1 MALNTDFRVK
11 DSLHVGNSACFVG
24 QTDAPTIL
32 SAGSSLFDIF
42 LQEGEVSA
50 SCTLSGGLGV
60 TSGGT
65 FDGTTD
71 RVFSVN
77 TGVVNSVI
85 LGDEQ
90 GRICTTNLGGTTSQI
105 CITNLGATGT
115 PTFGGTTVT
124 GISATAANNGILS
137 AGRDLADIFVT
148 SACAGSVCSVTAEA
162 GKPTITIGGSPANP
176 TVRITDT
183 CVTAIS
189 SAFCTITTDGSQGN
203 IGLTR
208 LNGGT
213 STLDIGLCC
222 GDIVTF
228 GGLNAGTSGI
238 STTGLSATAANSGI
252 LSAGKDLN
260 EIFQTI
266 GSDSR
271 GKVLSQGIGIQ
282 DFTYEGLSAQ
292 SIAVSK
298 SILSGGFSHAQ
309 GILTLSGAGGVGYNT
324 DISLGLCSS
333 SSPTF
338 NSLTTTANLDI
349 CGNIIVDG
357 TVDGVDIEARDAIL
371 TSTQATA
378 GAALPLSGG
387 AMTGNITTNS
397 CFDGVCVSQ
406 LATCPGLNATGTVCG
421 TGTANFIPLWSNGTT
436 QGNSTLSIH
445 DSAVTSSNAISAV
458 GGFAGDGSNLTG
470 VTATACFPGTIKT
483 TLVGGDK
490 FFLNDGANKHTTYTT
505 VLTSFASGCGLTT
518 SGTGLTINGAA
529 ALATNNLPRWNGSG
543 FVDSIVKQT
552 AAGNVNI
559 AGGTTISGNLSVTGD
574 FTCIETLLQTTSA
587 VCIVNAGTGPALYAE
602 QTGVSQP
609 IAKFV
614 DTEGTNDSGT
624 VIIDDSGKVGIGTA
638 SPSEKL
644 TFVGNL
650 SGIGNS
656 TITGTS
662 NVTGLATFAGGITAC
677 IGSIVNNNVVVSNG
691 GILGT
696 DGIHC
701 KVWACK
707 LVDYGSSA
715 CNRIPKFT
723 TTGGTLNDSNIC
735 DTGSLITLG
744 SNVTLGNGYSLK
756 LPAAGGTFF
765 TEEKTFTAT
774 VGTSET
780 GVPTFAKSGLKQ
792 VKYLISLTKGVNIT
806 AFEVN
811 AVYNGTAPCGTTYG
825 IVDAQAASQL
835 ADIKI
840 TSAGSTIDLD
850 ITALAATTTAVI
862 HGVAVY

>member
-24 QTDAPTIL
+24 QTNAPTIL

-518 SGTGLTINGAA
+518 SGTGLAVNGAA

>member
-24 QTDAPTIL
+24 QTNAPTIL

-77 TGVVNSVI
+77 TGVINSVA

-90 GRICTTNLGGTTSQI
+90 GRICTTNLGGSESQI
-105 CITNLGATGT
+105 CITNLGITGT

-124 GISATAANNGILS
+124 GISATAVTAGILS

-162 GKPTITIGGSPANP
+162 GKPTITIGGTAANP
-176 TVRITDT
+176 TVRIADT

-298 SILSGGFSHAQ
+298 SILSGGSSHAQ
-309 GILTLSGAGGVGYNT
+309 GILTLSGAGGVGYNA
-324 DISLGLCSS
+324 DINLGLGSGC
-333 SSPTF
+333 SPTF
-338 NSLTTTANLDI
+338 SALTTSCITTN
-349 CGNIIVDG
+349 GNIVVTG

-371 TSTQATA
+371 TETTDRVS
-378 GAALPLSGG
+378 AALPLSGG

-436 QGNSTLSIH
+436 QCDSTLSIH

-490 FFLNDGANKHTTYTT
+490 FFLNDGTNKHTTYTT

-529 ALATNNLPRWNGSG
+529 ALATNNLPRWDGSG

-602 QTGVSQP
+602 QTGASQP

-662 NVTGLATFAGGITAC
+662 NVTGLATFDGGITAC
-677 IGSIVNNNVVVSNG
+677 IGSTTGQNNVVVSDG
-691 GILGT
+691 GSLGT
-696 DGIHC
+696 DGIDG
-701 KVWACK
+701 KVWLCK
-707 LVDYGSSA
+707 LVDFGSSA
-715 CNRIPKFT
+715 CNGIPKFNN
-723 TTGGTLNDSNIC
+723 TTGTLDDSNIS

-744 SNVTLGNGYSLK
+744 SNVTLGNASSLK

>member
-24 QTDAPTIL
+24 QTNAPTIL

-77 TGVVNSVI
+77 TGVINSVA

-90 GRICTTNLGGTTSQI
+90 GRICTTNLSGADSQI

-124 GISATAANNGILS
+124 GISATAVTAGILS

-148 SACAGSVCSVTAEA
+148 SACAGSVCSVTAEP
-162 GKPTITIGGSPANP
+162 GTPTITIGGSPANP
-176 TVRITDT
+176 TVLITDT

-324 DISLGLCSS
+324 DINLGLGSGC
-333 SSPTF
+333 SPTF
-338 NSLTTTANLDI
+338 YALTTSCITTN
-349 CGNIIVDG
+349 GNIVVTG

-371 TSTQATA
+371 TETTDRVS
-378 GAALPLSGG
+378 AALPLSGG

-421 TGTANFIPLWSNGTT
+421 TGTANFIPLWSNGAT
-436 QGNSTLSIH
+436 QCDSTLSIH

-490 FFLNDGANKHTTYTT
+490 FFLNDGTNKHTTYTT

-529 ALATNNLPRWNGSG
+529 ALLQIIYLDGMVVA
-543 FVDSIVKQT
+543 
-552 AAGNVNI
+552 
-559 AGGTTISGNLSVTGD
+559 
-574 FTCIETLLQTTSA
+574 LL
-587 VCIVNAGTGPALYAE
+587 
-602 QTGVSQP
+602 
-609 IAKFV
+609 
-614 DTEGTNDSGT
+614 
-624 VIIDDSGKVGIGTA
+624 
-638 SPSEKL
+638 
-644 TFVGNL
+644 
-650 SGIGNS
+650 
-656 TITGTS
+656 
-662 NVTGLATFAGGITAC
+662 
-677 IGSIVNNNVVVSNG
+677 
-691 GILGT
+691 
-696 DGIHC
+696 
-701 KVWACK
+701 
-707 LVDYGSSA
+707 
-715 CNRIPKFT
+715 IP
-723 TTGGTLNDSNIC
+723 
-735 DTGSLITLG
+735 
-744 SNVTLGNGYSLK
+744 
-756 LPAAGGTFF
+756 
-765 TEEKTFTAT
+765 
-774 VGTSET
+774 
-780 GVPTFAKSGLKQ
+780 
-792 VKYLISLTKGVNIT
+792 
-806 AFEVN
+806 
-811 AVYNGTAPCGTTYG
+811 
-825 IVDAQAASQL
+825 
-835 ADIKI
+835 
-840 TSAGSTIDLD
+840 
-850 ITALAATTTAVI
+850 
-862 HGVAVY
+862 